1 MKRWRAEPKDL
12 WLIFVRHGTEIKKY
26 PAIYR
31 HLKDYKSR
39 LEPKPN
45 DWDAKRDGVWPG
57 RKPGSYDWFEIQDN
71 VAYWQQFERPKI
83 IIPAITDNVNYA
95 SDDHGFYSN
104 DKTSIAIPPSV
115 PFCLAILNSQISW
128 WYTRQLFASK
138 QGGFYEF
145 KPMYVSQIP
154 IPQPPEK
161 QRRLVERLAEYV
173 MWLHADSETNT
184 ESPQASY
191 FEQLLNGLVYELFF
205 EQELHAEK
213 LFLFE
218 YLEQV
223 GPPKLGQFPK
233 AKQKPI
239 INEFYEKIADL
250 NHPIRSCLFSLR
262 SLEVVRIIE
271 GE

>member
-1 MKRWRAEPKDL
+1 
-12 WLIFVRHGTEIKKY
+12 
-26 PAIYR
+26 
-31 HLKDYKSR
+31 
-39 LEPKPN
+39 
-45 DWDAKRDGVWPG
+45 
-57 RKPGSYDWFEIQDN
+57 
-71 VAYWQQFERPKI
+71 
-83 IIPAITDNVNYA
+83 VNYA
-95 SDDHGFYSN
+95 PDFHNFFGN

-115 PFCLAILNSQISW
+115 PFSLAILNSQISW
-128 WYTRQLFASK
+128 WFTRQMFASK

-161 QRRLVERLAEYV
+161 QRRLVERVAEYV
-173 MWLHADSETNT
+173 MWLYAESETDT

-218 YLEQV
+218 YLEQAS
-223 GPPKLGQFPK
+223 PPNIAEFSRS
-233 AKQKPI
+233 KQKPVI
-239 INEFYEKIADL
+239 TEFYERIVDL

-262 SLEVVRIIE
+262 SLELVRVIE